1 MKLYSTVD
9 NKSGRTDKVNQSRR
23 ILSGRTE
30 EQQYRKD
37 LVDSLMG
44 IPLISRTWTE
54 ADLYTLSTEQLEDL
68 EAHPRA
74 QTNYADS
81 SDPVYREGYEAGLNP
96 DKSWDNP
103 YYGQSFEGKRW
114 NEGWKAG
121 RLVYY
126 EQHPDYVS
134 ASACRIRSNRKL
146 VSSDYASSDSFDLG
160 YGAYFADKDPY
171 EENPYEYQ
179 SEDWFEW
186 RRGYEKASAQEEFE
200 IDELYSGCHG
210 KSKKKGK
217 KSVKSAF
224 DSEDFFE
231 IYPYDDNADP
241 HSDEDLGL
249 SAVIEVYGD
258 EFVNV
263 DDNTLSGMRDTLE
276 RYFDD
281 EAYVRDWNIEN
292 SDDQI
297 ESIEDV
303 SSVEDLSVDDL
314 AMYFDYEAYG
324 RDIRIGDGYRW
335 DDEKNCWT
343 TNPDV
348 IGQSKKSVK
357 SGIDFD
363 EAEDAADIGYDDF
376 KHGEH
381 NNPFD
386 PDEEP
391 DLYDGWEVG
400 YEKAKKE
407 SDF

>member
-1 MKLYSTVD
+1 MKLYRTVD
-9 NKSGRTDKVNQSRR
+9 GK
-23 ILSGRTE
+23 
-30 EQQYRKD
+30 
-37 LVDSLMG
+37 
-44 IPLISRTWTE
+44 LI
-54 ADLYTLSTEQLEDL
+54 
-68 EAHPRA
+68 
-74 QTNYADS
+74 
-81 SDPVYREGYEAGLNP
+81 
-96 DKSWDNP
+96 
-103 YYGQSFEGKRW
+103 
-114 NEGWKAG
+114 
-121 RLVYY
+121 
-126 EQHPDYVS
+126 
-134 ASACRIRSNRKL
+134 
-146 VSSDYASSDSFDLG
+146 
-160 YGAYFADKDPY
+160 
-171 EENPYEYQ
+171 
-179 SEDWFEW
+179 
-186 RRGYEKASAQEEFE
+186 RGVE
-200 IDELYSGCHG
+200 IESGCYG

-224 DSEDFFE
+224 NSEDFFE

-292 SDDQI
+292 SADQI

-357 SGIDFD
+357 NGVSSSRRKSLTSS
-363 EAEDAADIGYDDF
+363 A
-376 KHGEH
+376 
-381 NNPFD
+381 
-386 PDEEP
+386 
-391 DLYDGWEVG
+391 DLYDFTFEDENGFDRHAFYAEENDGSFEVTDTDPQYKEVRIGDVITVADAEDMGLEYKEVLASSSHRIRSNRRRINSDYSDAFDEG
-400 YEKAKKE
+400 YEAYFDDADPYGDNPYEYKSDDWYAWKKGYDKAAAQDE
-407 SDF
+407 FEMDELY

>member
-1 MKLYSTVD
+1 MKKVI
-9 NKSGRTDKVNQSRR
+9 KSAESYGWVVNSSDANRALNMW
-23 ILSGRTE
+23 IEAVGE
-30 EQQYRKD
+30 EQAYKD
-37 LVDSLMG
+37 IVD
-44 IPLISRTWTE
+44 
-54 ADLYTLSTEQLEDL
+54 TLS
-68 EAHPRA
+68 
-74 QTNYADS
+74 
-81 SDPVYREGYEAGLNP
+81 SDAIAESLAYIFRMNDFSE
-96 DKSWDNP
+96 
-103 YYGQSFEGKRW
+103 W
-114 NEGWKAG
+114 NG
-121 RLVYY
+121 
-126 EQHPDYVS
+126 
-134 ASACRIRSNRKL
+134 
-146 VSSDYASSDSFDLG
+146 
-160 YGAYFADKDPY
+160 
-171 EENPYEYQ
+171 
-179 SEDWFEW
+179 
-186 RRGYEKASAQEEFE
+186 E
-200 IDELYSGCHG
+200 IESGCNG

-231 IYPYDDNADP
+231 IYPYSDNADP

-292 SDDQI
+292 SADQI

-376 KHGEH
+376 KHDEH
-381 NNPFD
+381 DNPFD